1 MLRRL
6 RANGPVVLVPLA
18 WAFVTAAH
26 LDFVARR
33 TLLAAH
39 VVMAA
44 LLLAFVALSW
54 RDMRDGAL
62 RVWRRIIVA
71 GFVFT
76 VTGAV
81 GLVWSSPRLLWTAV
95 VGWMLLPA
103 AGLWDTGR
111 RSATARAS
119 SVPAVRAYF
128 AGGAV
133 SALGAAA
140 YVLGVVVGP
149 TATLAGLLLVGIG
162 QTAGIVAAVVAD

>member
-6 RANGPVVLVPLA
+6 RANGPAVLVPLA

-26 LDFVARR
+26 LGVVAPR
-33 TLLAAH
+33 TLLIAH
-39 VVMAA
+39 LVMAA
-44 LLLAFVALSW
+44 LLLAFTVLSW
-54 RDMRDGAL
+54 SEMHQGAL
-62 RVWRRIIVA
+62 RVWRRIILA

-81 GLVWSSPRLLWTAV
+81 GLVLSEARLLWTAI

-111 RSATARAS
+111 RGAW
-119 SVPAVRAYF
+119 PVRAYLG
-128 AGGAV
+128 GGAL
-133 SALGAAA
+133 SGLGAVV
-140 YVLGVVVGP
+140 YVLGAVAGEV
-149 TATLAGLLLVGIG
+149 ATLGGLLLVGVG